1 MLSEN
6 IIELSEQIDTIN
18 SSVSSLDTSVKLISV
33 PVISTNIVTD
43 ANSDVKTA
51 SPKAVKTYV
60 DSILGDIATALDAIN
75 GEVI

>member
-1 MLSEN
+1 MSEN
-6 IIELSEQIDTIN
+6 IIELSNQIDTIN
-18 SSVSSLDTSVKLISV
+18 SSVNTLDTSVRSISV

-60 DSILGDIATALDAIN
+60 DSILGDIAAALDAIN

>member
-1 MLSEN
+1 MSEN
-6 IIELSEQIDTIN
+6 IIELNEQIDTIN
-18 SSVSSLDTSVKLISV
+18 SSVNTLDASVRSISI
-33 PVISTNIVTD
+33 PVISTNIVND

-60 DSILGDIATALDAIN
+60 DSILGDIAAALDAIN